1 MTPLKLSTETE
12 NALIELHKTLSDDL
26 QALID
31 NETDTQSQLTFT
43 RATDAL
49 EAYNALLKALG
60 L

>member
-1 MTPLKLSTETE
+1 MKPLKLSTATE
-12 NALIELHKTLSDDL
+12 NALIELHKTLLDDL
-26 QALID
+26 QQLID

-49 EAYNALLKALG
+49 EAYNRLIKALG